1 MPDLHEDIAR
11 LISTHGVDA
20 VKNATS
26 VAHSQA
32 TKIGPNI
39 GNVASYIK
47 EIITGDQAFDERVLA
62 RVSKVLSQGGGG

>member
-1 MPDLHEDIAR
+1 MPDLNDDIAR
-11 LISTHGVDA
+11 LISKHGVDA
-20 VKNATS
+20 VKQATN
-26 VAHSQA
+26 VAQSSA

-62 RVSKVLSQGGGG
+62 RVSKVLSSGGGG